1 VFFRND
7 DISFSMFLFTETQ
20 KEVLEDVSDQQ
31 TSEKKF
37 ETSESNGKEVPQE
50 KKDPSTDKEAQE
62 GLSSSSASQ
71 KTMAIS
77 KSLISLIKLV
87 RLFF

>member
-1 VFFRND
+1 VFFRNG

-20 KEVLEDVSDQQ
+20 KEVLENVSDQQ
-31 TSEKKF
+31 TSEKNSKQ
-37 ETSESNGKEVPQE
+37 SESNRRDESRE

-71 KTMAIS
+71 KNNGNFQES
-77 KSLISLIKLV
+77 DKSD
-87 RLFF
+87 